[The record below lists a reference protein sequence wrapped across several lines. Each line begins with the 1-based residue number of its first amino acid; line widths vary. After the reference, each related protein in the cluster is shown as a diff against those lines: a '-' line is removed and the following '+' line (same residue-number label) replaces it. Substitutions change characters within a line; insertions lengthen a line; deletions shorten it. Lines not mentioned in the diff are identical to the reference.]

1 MVVIETDLNKIK
13 KLLIEKEDE
22 NWKFISFL
30 KNCDMPSEEIDS
42 VVHKLY
48 KKISSEIDCKK
59 CANCCKEMKPVLDIK
74 DIQKLSKG
82 LDLSVSLFKSKYL
95 TKDGESE
102 NYVFNKNPCPF
113 LKANLCSNYAL
124 RPEGCKSYPYLHNSV
139 FSSRLI
145 NVIVNFSICP
155 IVFNVYECLKDEI

>member
-30 KNCDMPSEEIDS
+30 KNCDIPSEEIDS

-113 LKANLCSNYAL
+113 L
-124 RPEGCKSYPYLHNSV
+124 G
-139 FSSRLI
+139 
-145 NVIVNFSICP
+145 IVP
-155 IVFNVYECLKDEI
+155 QLP